1 MEDPVK
7 NIKDPKIRAYF
18 EDITEKRKPS
28 IKLSADELETG
39 AIQFIDG
46 VDKALA
52 EGDEMIARAKLG
64 EMTKALSLS
73 YIAEKYFGKSRAWLM
88 QKVNGN
94 IVHGK
99 RKTFTDSERETF
111 REALQD
117 LSEKMSE
124 VAMTL

>member
-1 MEDPVK
+1 MENPVK

-28 IKLSADELETG
+28 VKLSADELETG